1 MFRHNSRGNRY
12 FFRLPIVSGSNPDL
26 NWNNAEKEDDVESE
40 GRKKIAKWR
49 REFLSCVRLTYASY
63 VNLLHPGIN
72 DSLAVARHRAVE
84 IVVRVQVVQVVV
96 LRAGLARRPIHY

>member
-1 MFRHNSRGNRY
+1 MMSRVKEEK
-12 FFRLPIVSGSNPDL
+12 RLQNG
-26 NWNNAEKEDDVESE
+26 AENFSRV
-40 GRKKIAKWR
+40 
-49 REFLSCVRLTYASY
+49 VRLTYASY

-84 IVVRVQVVQVVV
+84 IVVRVQVVQIVV